1 MSKRH
6 GQRCVDVVLTSHV
19 HWGEEEVVVVEKMY
33 LSTKCMMHMAE
44 MALVDEKN
52 TDSVSLFHGVFFSG
66 CDTPPQRF
74 TTSSPAN

>member
-1 MSKRH
+1 
-6 GQRCVDVVLTSHV
+6 
-19 HWGEEEVVVVEKMY
+19 
-33 LSTKCMMHMAE
+33 MHMAE